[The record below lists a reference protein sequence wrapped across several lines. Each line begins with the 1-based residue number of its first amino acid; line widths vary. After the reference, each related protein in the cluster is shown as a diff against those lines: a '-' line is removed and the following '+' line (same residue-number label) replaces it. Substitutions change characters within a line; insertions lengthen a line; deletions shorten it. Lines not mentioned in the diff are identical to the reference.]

1 MSDLPARGDPADL
14 IPYCRCL
21 LFNSAATREEIIEHT
36 DSDARTERNARR
48 IGRFIGA
55 VHVTDD
61 ELIRIAPEGVLI
73 GYEADDDGAMRTEGF
88 LETLRGTPAYRSIIE
103 RIREQDRVEYVR
115 HDPVVTQTAFQEVG
129 ALVTGSRPS
138 TQQVNVLMKLL
149 EAAGVGE
156 FRVGRKGVETRF
168 ILADGDPTA
177 LDAVCTPERITI
189 GQLPT
194 RSVQPPLDA
203 YTAPEVS
210 THLQVALDG
219 TDPEAVAELVAE
231 IEAAVDRAQLGHRD
245 N

>member
-1 MSDLPARGDPADL
+1 MSDLPARGDPEDL
-14 IPYCRCL
+14 GPYCRYL
-21 LFNSAATREEIIEHT
+21 LFNSAATT
-36 DSDARTERNARR
+36 TEVVDHAGLKPNKERSARR

-88 LETLRGTPAYRSIIE
+88 LETLRGTAPYRSIIE
-103 RIREQDRVEYVR
+103 RIREQERIEYVR

-149 EAAGVGE
+149 QAAGIGE

-194 RSVQPPLDA
+194 RSLQPPLDA
-203 YTAPEVS
+203 YSAPEVS
-210 THLQVALDG
+210 TQLQVALDG
-219 TDPEAVAELVAE
+219 SDPEAVAELITA
-231 IEAAVDRAQLGHRD
+231 IETAVDRVQLG
-245 N
+245 NQP

>member
-1 MSDLPARGDPADL
+1 MSELPGRGDPADL
-14 IPYCRCL
+14 IPYCRYL
-21 LFNSAATREEIIEHT
+21 LFNSAATTTEIVDYSGFKPHK
-36 DSDARTERNARR
+36 ERSARR

-55 VHVTDD
+55 IHVTDD

-103 RIREQDRVEYVR
+103 RIVEQERVEYVR

-156 FRVGRKGVETRF
+156 FRIGRKGVETRF

-177 LDAVCTPERITI
+177 LEAVCTPERITI

-219 TDPEAVAELVAE
+219 GDPAAMAELVAE
-231 IEAAVDRAQLGHRD
+231 IEQLVAGLD
-245 N
+245 S